1 MKPDSS
7 ITNPE
12 PEPARVAAEPNS
24 GVTYEPVVSIR
35 TVAAR
40 NTDAPSTSV
49 GSDWVVD
56 GALATRIVAV
66 DSPPVLEQP
75 TINTAG
81 NKPDSSFRQPHIIWP
96 PSGDTRNS
104 APPQTRPMSQDAN
117 DRFGL
122 THNAARATQPADPA
136 GR

>member
-12 PEPARVAAEPNS
+12 PEPTRVAAEPNS

-40 NTDAPSTSV
+40 NTAAPSDTSDSAV
-49 GSDWVVD
+49 IDD
-56 GALATRIVAV
+56 GGLATRIVPD
-66 DSPPVLEQP
+66 DSAPPVEQL
-75 TINTAG
+75 TNNTAANKHG
-81 NKPDSSFRQPHIIWP
+81 NTLRQHIMIWP

-104 APPQTRPMSQDAN
+104 AP
-117 DRFGL
+117 L
-122 THNAARATQPADPA
+122 
-136 GR
+136 